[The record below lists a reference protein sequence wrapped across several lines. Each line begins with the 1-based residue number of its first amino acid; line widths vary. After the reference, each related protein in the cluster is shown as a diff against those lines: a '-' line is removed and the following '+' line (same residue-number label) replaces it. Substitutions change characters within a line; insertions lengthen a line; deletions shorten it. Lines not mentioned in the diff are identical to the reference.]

1 MNGVGKNKMR
11 RTVCTIQLDRRVG
24 ILTLNDKHPSSNG
37 ALTFS
42 SARKLRK
49 LTAQWPAAQ
58 LVEIWNQLPG
68 VRKVTRFTDRDTAIR
83 RIWAVVQ
90 DLARADGASA
100 VDSAEPG
107 TKAE

>member
-1 MNGVGKNKMR
+1 MASGKNKMR
-11 RTVCTIQLDRRVG
+11 RTVFTIYLDRKVG
-24 ILTLNDKHPSSNG
+24 LSALKGKHPSRDC

-42 SARKLRK
+42 SERELRK
-49 LTAQWPAAQ
+49 LAARWPGTR
-58 LVEIWNQLPG
+58 LVKIWNQLPG

-90 DLARADGASA
+90 LLARADGTSA